1 MRAYSSESLRAARLA
16 SIMLT
21 ETPTVVHSSL
31 PSVDL
36 INTRTPVPVPE
47 PSSSTLTL

>member
-1 MRAYSSESLRAARLA
+1 MRAYSSESFRAARLA
-16 SIMLT
+16 PIMLT

-31 PSVDL
+31 PSVDF
-36 INTRTPVPVPE
+36 ISTRTPVLVPE